1 MKDLAASLARIAPT
15 LATLTLLVLGGFLAA
30 SWVTYFAAPSD
41 SAPPP
46 ARERPQLGPAA
57 ETLAAVHLFG
67 AVSSGETVSTLNV
80 KLRGVFAG
88 GGTGTGYAIVNAGGR
103 DQATR
108 IGGEIVPGVTLESVH
123 AGHVVLRR
131 AGALERVNLEER
143 VSAQGPAGSLPRYAQ
158 AAPPPP
164 RSAPAPAASGAAPA
178 PSQSSNP
185 GARLRRPEPYAPVGD
200 VPTES
205 PPPAPGLAPAPE
217 SAPRPP
223 APRPLP
229 GGSVA
234 EGLLIQDVPPGS
246 MLERIGLQPGDVVR
260 SVNGEA
266 VTSEA
271 DVARVLQS
279 RGTQGSFTAEVQRGG
294 MTVPIAV
301 SGLR

>member
-1 MKDLAASLARIAPT
+1 MKELAESFARIAPT
-15 LATLTLLVLGGFLAA
+15 VATLALLVLGGFLAA
-30 SWVTYFAAPSD
+30 NWVAYFAAPSE

-57 ETLAAVHLFG
+57 QTLAGAHLLG
-67 AVSSGETVSTLNV
+67 VASTGETVSSLNV

-88 GGTGTGYAIVNAGGR
+88 GGTGTGFAIVNAGGR

-143 VSAQGPAGSLPRYAQ
+143 VSAQAPAGTLPRYAQ

-164 RSAPAPAASGAAPA
+164 PRPTTAA

-185 GARLRRPEPYAPVGD
+185 GARFKRPEPYAPVGD
-200 VPTES
+200 VPTDAQ
-205 PPPAPGLAPAPE
+205 PPAPGPGPAAAEPT
-217 SAPRPP
+217 PRPP
-223 APRPLP
+223 APRPLQT
-229 GGSVA
+229 GSA
-234 EGLLIQDVPPGS
+234 PGLLIQDVPPGS

-266 VTSEA
+266 VASEA
-271 DVARVLQS
+271 DVARLLQS
-279 RGTQGSFTAEVQRGG
+279 RGMQGSFTAEVQRGG

-301 SGLR
+301 SGAR

>member
-1 MKDLAASLARIAPT
+1 MKDLAAPLARIAPT
-15 LATLTLLVLGGFLAA
+15 LATLALLVLGGFLAA

-57 ETLAAVHLFG
+57 QTLAAAHLFG
-67 AVSSGETVSTLNV
+67 AAATGETVSNLNV

-88 GGTGTGYAIVNAGGR
+88 GGTGTGFAIVNAGGR

-143 VSAQGPAGSLPRYAQ
+143 VSAQAPAGTLPRYAQ

-164 RSAPAPAASGAAPA
+164 PRPTTAA

-185 GARLRRPEPYAPVGD
+185 GARFKRPEPYAPVGD
-200 VPTES
+200 VPTDAQ
-205 PPPAPGLAPAPE
+205 PPAPGPGPAAAEPT
-217 SAPRPP
+217 PRPP
-223 APRPLP
+223 APRPLQT
-229 GGSVA
+229 GSA
-234 EGLLIQDVPPGS
+234 PGLLIQDVPPGS

-266 VTSEA
+266 VASEA
-271 DVARVLQS
+271 DVARLLQS
-279 RGTQGSFTAEVQRGG
+279 RGMQGSFTAEVQRGG

-301 SGLR
+301 SGAR